1 MVQNHPESHFKSHS
15 EKSFIMYCCVKCD
28 KTFSSGSKF
37 KAHNSRKVPCRPT
50 THFCSMCK
58 KGLVSRRSLCA
69 HKKRCRENSEGSID
83 TEVRIQNLK
92 KKVDDFFE
100 HLSGDFII
108 KLSEMEKMSESG
120 NVVPVNLQHFDQWWM
135 DNHYFA
141 IDCVKWNLQD
151 WIYRLHRRSL

>member
-1 MVQNHPESHFKSHS
+1 
-15 EKSFIMYCCVKCD
+15 MYCCVKCD

-58 KGLVSRRSLCA
+58 KGLVSRWSLCA

-108 KLSEMEKMSESG
+108 KLSEMEKIFDDKLRSNTEVVSESG
-120 NVVPVNLQHFDQWWM
+120 NVVPVNLQNYDQ
-135 DNHYFA
+135 
-141 IDCVKWNLQD
+141 
-151 WIYRLHRRSL
+151 

>member
-1 MVQNHPESHFKSHS
+1 
-15 EKSFIMYCCVKCD
+15 MYCCVKCD

-50 THFCSMCK
+50 THFCSMCR

-108 KLSEMEKMSESG
+108 KLSEMEKIFDDKLRSNTEVVSESG
-120 NVVPVNLQHFDQWWM
+120 NVVPVNLQHFDQ
-135 DNHYFA
+135 
-141 IDCVKWNLQD
+141 
-151 WIYRLHRRSL
+151 

>member
-1 MVQNHPESHFKSHS
+1 
-15 EKSFIMYCCVKCD
+15 MYCCVKCD

-50 THFCSMCK
+50 THFCSMCR

-108 KLSEMEKMSESG
+108 KLNEMEKIFDDKLRSNTEVVSESG
-120 NVVPVNLQHFDQWWM
+120 NVVPVNLQHFDQ
-135 DNHYFA
+135 
-141 IDCVKWNLQD
+141 
-151 WIYRLHRRSL
+151 

>member
-1 MVQNHPESHFKSHS
+1 
-15 EKSFIMYCCVKCD
+15 MYCCVKCD

-37 KAHNSRKVPCRPT
+37 KAHNSGKVPCRPT
-50 THFCSMCK
+50 THFCSMCR

-108 KLSEMEKMSESG
+108 KLSEMEKIFDDKLRSNTEVVSESG
-120 NVVPVNLQHFDQWWM
+120 NVVPVNLQHFDQ
-135 DNHYFA
+135 
-141 IDCVKWNLQD
+141 
-151 WIYRLHRRSL
+151 

>member
-1 MVQNHPESHFKSHS
+1 
-15 EKSFIMYCCVKCD
+15 MYCCVKCD

-108 KLSEMEKMSESG
+108 KLNEMEKIFDDKLRSNTEVVSESG
-120 NVVPVNLQHFDQWWM
+120 NVVPVNLQHFDQ
-135 DNHYFA
+135 
-141 IDCVKWNLQD
+141 
-151 WIYRLHRRSL
+151 